1 MRANEQQYGRV
12 SIRTREVASSVHAM
26 TENLLGLTVTARSR
40 IAKAMD
46 SEAANEIIEKA
57 TWPTDAVVAMP
68 CPWRL
73 PQLAFIAPPRC
84 IVERLALEVFR
95 QLLIWQV

>member
-68 CPWRL
+68 CPWIRSFAQYECFSFL
-73 PQLAFIAPPRC
+73 SRVWASNVIDPS
-84 IVERLALEVFR
+84 ELEF
-95 QLLIWQV
+95 